1 MHERRAAERR
11 TEHFPVAV
19 SINAPCELDGQT
31 LNLSR
36 SGVLLEA
43 SGKIPITLTIKGERY
58 QGVLVR
64 AVQAPGGG
72 LMSYAIRLTHSLLL
86 P

>member
-1 MHERRAAERR
+1 MHERRIAERR
-11 TEHFPVAV
+11 TERFAVAF
-19 SINAPCELDGQT
+19 SIEAPCQLDGQT

-43 SGKIPITLTIKGERY
+43 EGKIPVTLTIKGERY
-58 QGVLVR
+58 RGVLVR
-64 AVQAPGGG
+64 AVQAVGSG
-72 LMSYAIRLTHSLLL
+72 LMTYAIQLTDTLL

>member
-1 MHERRAAERR
+1 MEERRAAERR
-11 TEHFPVAV
+11 PEHFPVAV
-19 SINAPCELDGQT
+19 MIEGPIGLDGQT

-36 SGVLLEA
+36 LGVLVEA
-43 SGKIPITLTIKGERY
+43 EGKIPVTLTIKGERF

-64 AVQAPGGG
+64 AVQAVGSG
-72 LMSYAIRLTHSLLL
+72 LMTYAIQLTDCLL

>member
-1 MHERRAAERR
+1 MEDRRGAERH

-19 SINAPCELDGQT
+19 MIDGPIGLDGQT

-43 SGKIPITLTIKGERY
+43 QGKIPVTLTIKGERY

-64 AVQAPGGG
+64 AVQAIGSG
-72 LMSYAIRLTHSLLL
+72 LMTYAIQLTDTLL